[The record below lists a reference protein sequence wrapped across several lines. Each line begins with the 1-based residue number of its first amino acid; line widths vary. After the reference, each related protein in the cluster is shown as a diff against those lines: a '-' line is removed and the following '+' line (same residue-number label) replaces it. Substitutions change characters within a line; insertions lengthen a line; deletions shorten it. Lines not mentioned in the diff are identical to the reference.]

1 MNREEVKRK
10 ESASRRKSQCESQ
23 EGTENTA
30 EWGQG
35 CGWGGSGD
43 GMGSLGT
50 GEVSRSQRYWK
61 ESGTSSP
68 DGNEELKEGFKQEI
82 RFVFVFTC
90 LYFRKIIV
98 VAAGRV
104 G

>member
-43 GMGSLGT
+43 GMGT

-68 DGNEELKEGFKQEI
+68 DGSEELKEGFKQEI